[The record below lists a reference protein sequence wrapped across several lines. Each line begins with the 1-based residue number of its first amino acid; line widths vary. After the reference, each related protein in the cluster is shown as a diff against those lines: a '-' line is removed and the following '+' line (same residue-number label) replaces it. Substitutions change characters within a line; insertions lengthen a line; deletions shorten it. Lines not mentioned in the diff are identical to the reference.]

1 MRITLNG
8 KPFDFDE
15 PHTVES
21 LLRKLELSG
30 RLAVEINKKI
40 IPRSQFPSHIIQP
53 NDSAEIVRAIGGG

>member
-21 LLRKLELSG
+21 LLIKLDLTG
-30 RLAVEINKKI
+30 RLAVEINKNI
-40 IPRSQFPSHIIQP
+40 IPRSHFPSHVIQST
-53 NDSAEIVRAIGGG
+53 DSVEIVHAIGGG

>member
-15 PHTVES
+15 PYTVES

-30 RLAVEINKKI
+30 RLAVEINKNI
-40 IPRSQFPSHIIQP
+40 IPRSHFPSRVIQS
-53 NDSAEIVRAIGGG
+53 NDSVEIVHAIGGG